1 MATEVKIPA
10 MGESISSGILAAW
23 HVKDGDYVSEGQ
35 AIFELE
41 TDKITSEA
49 NAEVSGTITIKVLAD
64 EEVEIGQLVAT
75 IDESASAPSKKAT
88 PVPAATPE
96 PTAPVAPVAAPLP
109 TEHEERERLRG
120 GRRGRR
126 GLGRFSFLSVPP

>member
-10 MGESISSGILAAW
+10 MGESISSGILAMW

-49 NAEVSGTITIKVLAD
+49 NAEVSGKITIKVLAD
-64 EEVEIGQLVAT
+64 EEVEIGQLVAL
-75 IDESASAPSKKAT
+75 IDESASAPSDNAT
-88 PVPAATPE
+88 PTPAPAVPSPSPTTPKPA
-96 PTAPVAPVAAPLP
+96 PTTTLCYTNCSANA
-109 TEHEERERLRG
+109 
-120 GRRGRR
+120 
-126 GLGRFSFLSVPP
+126 FN